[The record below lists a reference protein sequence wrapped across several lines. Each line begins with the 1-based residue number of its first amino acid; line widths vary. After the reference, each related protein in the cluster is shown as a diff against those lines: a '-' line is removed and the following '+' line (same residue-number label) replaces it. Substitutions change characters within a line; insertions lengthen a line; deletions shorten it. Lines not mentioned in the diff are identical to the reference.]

1 MDSTYKAFVVNE
13 VDGNFISEVKVINKN
28 QLPKGDVTVKVSYS
42 SLNYKDALSASGA
55 KFITQNYPHVT
66 GIDAAG
72 VVVESADKRFIPGD
86 EVIVTGFD
94 LGMNSDGGHAEY
106 IRIPSEWAIP
116 LPEGLTLKQAM
127 IIGTAGFTAGLSVWQ
142 LIKKGIKPEHGP
154 VIVSGSSGGVGSIAI
169 KILAKLGYEVHAISM
184 TDKHLDYLYNLGA
197 KKVHLAEEFQND
209 IVKGAQLLKPEY
221 SAVVDSVGGQILSTS
236 IKKLKYGG
244 IATTCGLVNGIELDL
259 TIFAFINRGIQVN
272 GIDSVWIPMEE
283 RLPVWQHLATDW
295 KIDLNE
301 EMFTEIGLIDLDSYM
316 KRILNGQMKGRA
328 IVALNAL

>member
-1 MDSTYKAFVVNE
+1 MSPSYKAFVVNE
-13 VDGNFISEVKVINKN
+13 INGEFKPSIEIRDINDFPPEQVVIKV
-28 QLPKGDVTVKVSYS
+28 VYS
-42 SLNYKDALSASGA
+42 SLNYKDALSGSGA

-72 VVVESADKRFIPGD
+72 VVVTSPDARYAPGD

-106 IRIPSEWAIP
+106 ISVPADWIVP
-116 LPEGLTLKQAM
+116 LPAGLTLKQAM

-142 LIKKGIKPEHGP
+142 LIKKGVRPEDGP

-184 TDKHLDYLYNLGA
+184 TDQHVDYLYNLGA
-197 KKVHLAEEFQND
+197 TKIHLAEEFQNES
-209 IVKGAQLLKPEY
+209 VKGAKLLDPEY
-221 SAVVDSVGGQILSTS
+221 SAVVDAVGGQILSTL

-259 TIFAFINRGIQVN
+259 TIFAFIDRGIQVS
-272 GIDSVWIPMEE
+272 GIDSVWIAMEE
-283 RLPVWQHLATDW
+283 RLPVWEHLATDW

-301 EMFTEIGLIDLDSYM
+301 EMFTEIGLTELDGFM
-316 KRILNGQMKGRA
+316 RRILQGQMKGRG
-328 IVALNAL
+328 IVAF

>member
-1 MDSTYKAFVVNE
+1 MNSTYKAFVVKE
-13 VDGNFISEVKVINKN
+13 ADGNFISEVQVLNAS
-28 QLPKGDVTVKVSYS
+28 QLPAGSITIKVAYS

-72 VVVESADKRFIPGD
+72 VVVASSDKHFNPGD

-106 IRIPSEWAIP
+106 IQIPSEWAIP

-142 LIKKGIKPEHGP
+142 LIKKGVVPADGP
-154 VIVSGSSGGVGSIAI
+154 VIVSGASGGVGSIAV
-169 KILAKLGYEVHAISM
+169 KILAKLGYEVHAVSM
-184 TDKHLDYLYNLGA
+184 TTQHANYLNNLGA
-197 KKVHLAEEFQND
+197 KKVFLVDDFQNAE
-209 IVKGAQLLKPEY
+209 VKGVHLLEPEY
-221 SAVVDSVGGQILSTS
+221 SAVVDSVGGQVFSTL

-295 KIDLNE
+295 KVDLNE
-301 EMFTEIGLIDLDSYM
+301 EMFTEISLNDLDTYM

-328 IVALNAL
+328 IVSLNS